1 MFRDTTLGLALAE
14 TLNQFQIDQ
23 RPEDGLTPK
32 QVDAIWTVFEEEM
45 WAMLKDEGNSAEVVI
60 EPHRETAYLDD
71 PAPSASTSLATDA
84 GQFPL
89 YRCVDGVWTIV
100 LKDVDVTVSND
111 RREEKFRLDYLHVE
125 VAEEQGSTGA
135 KRGLDN
141 ESGVSRISLADDPG
155 TEGAPTSRKRPR
167 SE

>member
-14 TLNQFQIDQ
+14 TLSQFQSDN

-32 QVDAIWTVFEEEM
+32 QVEAIWTVFEEEM
-45 WAMLKDEGNSAEVVI
+45 WAMLKDEGNAAEVVI

-71 PAPSASTSLATDA
+71 PAPTSSSTSLVTDA

-125 VAEEQGSTGA
+125 VAEEQGLMA
-135 KRGLDN
+135 KRDGEH
-141 ESGVSRISLADDPG
+141 ESGISRIPISDPVDG
-155 TEGAPTSRKRPR
+155 VSASRKRPR
-167 SE
+167 GE